1 MSPLHFD
8 YTNLRRVF
16 IQAVIIV
23 CFGVGTGLMFNFP
36 LLMQVFDGTLPA
48 RQQPASEP
56 ELVNQAPRAARLE
69 DVERMLTSAILVDAR
84 IPELYA
90 EGHLPGAVSLP
101 FAELEG
107 RIEPFRARV
116 AQDAPL
122 IIYCSGYGCPD
133 SLDLAVL
140 LLAEG
145 YTDVS
150 VFEGGY
156 PQWRDAGKPVETDL
170 P

>member
-8 YTNLRRVF
+8 YSNLRQVLL
-16 IQAVIIV
+16 QSVVIV
-23 CFGVGTGLMFNFP
+23 CFGIGVGLMFNFP
-36 LLMQVFDGTLPA
+36 MLMKIMKEGAPKGERIVSAT
-48 RQQPASEP
+48 
-56 ELVNQAPRAARLE
+56 VAPRSPRTVVLE
-69 DVERMLTSAILVDAR
+69 EVEQLQGKTLRIDAR

-101 FAELEG
+101 YAEVDGLLDS
-107 RIEPFRARV
+107 FKARV
-116 AQDAPL
+116 AKDESM

-133 SLDLAVL
+133 SFDLSLL

-145 YTDVS
+145 YQDVG

-156 PQWRDAGKPVETDL
+156 PQWRDAGKPIETDL

>member
-1 MSPLHFD
+1 MSPLQFD
-8 YTNLRRVF
+8 YSNLRQVLL
-16 IQAVIIV
+16 QSVVIV
-23 CFGVGTGLMFNFP
+23 CFGVGVGLMFNFP
-36 LLMQVFDGTLPA
+36 MLMTIVKEGAPKGERLISAT
-48 RQQPASEP
+48 
-56 ELVNQAPRAARLE
+56 VAPRSPRTVVLE
-69 DVERMLTSAILVDAR
+69 EVEQLQGKTLRIDAR

-101 FAELEG
+101 YAEVDGLLES
-107 RIEPFRARV
+107 FNARV
-116 AQDAPL
+116 AKDESM

-133 SLDLAVL
+133 SFDLALL

-145 YTDVS
+145 YRDVS

-156 PQWRDAGKPVETDL
+156 PQWRDAGKPIETDL